1 MTPAERR
8 THWRGIIENQ
18 ATSGVSIAAYCRDA
32 QIKPCLFYA
41 WQRRFKEPSQQQ
53 STRTGGF
60 LQLIP
65 GKLADTASGI
75 NVRLGAKLSIEV
87 ERGFDP
93 FTLRTVVETLS
104 SLSRCSD

>member
-8 THWRGIIENQ
+8 THWRSIIENQ
-18 ATSGVSIAAYCRDA
+18 ATSGVSIAVYCRA
-32 QIKPCLFYA
+32 AGIKACLFYA
-41 WQRRFKEPSQQQ
+41 WRRRFKEPGQQQ
-53 STRTGGF
+53 STHTGGF

-75 NVRLGAKLSIEV
+75 NVRLGVKLSIEV

-104 SLSRCSD
+104 DLSRCSD